1 MRIAIGLEYDGS
13 SFCGWQTQPQ
23 GCAIQDHLEAALET
37 IAGRRIATVCAGRT
51 DAGVHA
57 LLQVVH
63 FDSEVARPLTAWVR
77 GVNSH
82 LPKSVAVVWA
92 AEVAGQFHARNSARE
107 RCYRYVLLNH
117 PVRPALYDKRVGWMH
132 QPLNLEAMQEAAKC
146 LVGTH
151 DFSAFRAQECQAAS
165 PVKTLRKAEITRHEN
180 VFFFEFAAQSF
191 LYHMVRNLVGSL
203 VRVGTE
209 QQPISWLK
217 KVLESR
223 DRKLAAPTAPPDG
236 LYLADITYDA
246 KWGLPRNPRM

>member
-107 RCYRYVLLNH
+107 RCYR
-117 PVRPALYDKRVGWMH
+117 
-132 QPLNLEAMQEAAKC
+132 
-146 LVGTH
+146 
-151 DFSAFRAQECQAAS
+151 
-165 PVKTLRKAEITRHEN
+165 
-180 VFFFEFAAQSF
+180 
-191 LYHMVRNLVGSL
+191 
-203 VRVGTE
+203 
-209 QQPISWLK
+209 
-217 KVLESR
+217 
-223 DRKLAAPTAPPDG
+223 
-236 LYLADITYDA
+236 
-246 KWGLPRNPRM
+246 